1 MTTPEAPGRDELV
14 RASDQPSDQHPD
26 QRTDRYDGP
35 AETGRPHDDVAG
47 MKTARTAG
55 VVRAG
60 AVMALATLVSRAT
73 GFLAKVV
80 ILAFLGFGLVN
91 DAYTIANTLPNIIFE
106 LLIGGVLTSVAIPLL
121 SRARADRDGGEGYT
135 QRLMTMAIVGL
146 IGATGLSM
154 AAAPLLTRLYLS
166 GSEFVDHDLANG
178 LALLLLPQIFF
189 YGIAALFGA
198 ILNTKEKFGVPAW
211 APVAN
216 NLVVIGVGIALL
228 MTTSDPQNVAD
239 VNGALT
245 GLTRQQFLIL
255 GLGTTAGIVLQAVVM
270 IPSLLRGGFRFRWR
284 WGGDRRLLEAGQL
297 MLWAVAYVLISQAG
311 YIVITRV
318 ASANLQGGVSLYA
331 FASLLFQLP
340 YGIIGVSILTAIMP
354 RMSRHAAAGQY
365 EQMKDDASLGNRL
378 SIVALV
384 PVAAGMIV
392 LAIPLAIVAS
402 LYGKVSL
409 GDVAMLSATLTALA
423 LGLVPFAVTLMQMRV
438 FYAMKDARTPALI
451 NLVMVAVRIPLLI
464 ACTTFAPSLVV
475 PGMAL
480 GTTVSYLV
488 GAIVGEIWLR
498 RRYGAM
504 GTRRTLITLA
514 KMVLASAVGAV
525 VAFGVGRLVVTGAVD
540 TLGEA
545 LLQTL
550 VGASVGLLVIAGLA
564 LALRVEELDPIR
576 RRLLGRLP
584 ARWRP
589 GPPAARTQKSPGSVN
604 PDAPWRV
611 HDGGH
616 GTLVESHRSS
626 GDPSAD
632 VTLPTVPGPS
642 SISREQVSEPVSDN
656 RSGGSAAQQTPTAD
670 DPDATTEVH
679 LDEVNRP
686 ADADDAS
693 STSTLESTTNG
704 SPTAAPHGSPD
715 SAATQAI
722 GAAESPLN
730 PGMMVGGRYRLVS
743 LVASDGNG
751 HWFWR
756 AKDTVLPRDMAVT
769 ILPDT
774 TGTSATV
781 ARTLRAGR
789 LHHVGLPQTLD
800 VGTDHGQSYVVGQ
813 WVDGATLTDLVSGGP
828 LEPDV
833 ATSVTAKL
841 SEAVAEAHRNGVSLG
856 AIHPSL
862 VRVNF
867 DGQVRLSH
875 VIAHASATPDQDIRA
890 IGGLL
895 YLTLTGTW
903 PLNDPTAGTGVP
915 LPAAPTRL
923 GREIPAD
930 EVVPT
935 VPEALSALAGR
946 ALHPEE
952 PDGIHAVGAIA
963 ALLRSPETTAGV
975 ADAPAPAEARPLS
988 AADRRLI
995 RERRAKLSLAGVVL
1009 AVFAVL
1015 IMIALGGLVN
1025 QFTASIQNSAPEEL
1039 PMIDAGATTTAPAA
1053 EAAPTTTAAPSTN
1066 AAAAGP
1072 VPIVGGAVYD
1082 PEGDGTPDYK
1092 DYVDRAFD
1100 GNDASFWLTWVY
1112 KQQLPTLKSGVGLVV
1127 ELDHEVTPTQ
1137 VTVKSAT
1144 EGTGIEVRS
1153 ATSLTPGPLAAN
1165 PVLGTGTVSGGVATI
1180 DLTSAPKSK
1189 YLIVYV
1195 TKLGTTPDKQFQS
1208 KINEISVTGS

>member
-1 MTTPEAPGRDELV
+1 MTAHETSSEDALEPGPITWAE
-14 RASDQPSDQHPD
+14 
-26 QRTDRYDGP
+26 RTESPGDRP
-35 AETGRPHDDVAG
+35 AAPHDDVAG

-60 AVMALATLVSRAT
+60 AVMAVATLVSRAT

-80 ILAFLGFGLVN
+80 ILAFLGFGVVN

-121 SRARADRDGGEGYT
+121 SRARSDPDGGEGYT
-135 QRLMTMAIVGL
+135 QRLMTMALVGL
-146 IGATGLSM
+146 VGATGLAIAS
-154 AAAPLLTRLYLS
+154 APLLTSVYLS
-166 GSEFVDHDLANG
+166 GNGGVVDHDLANG

-228 MTTSDPQNVAD
+228 VMPDDPQYVSAE
-239 VNGALT
+239 GALT
-245 GLTRQQFLIL
+245 GLSREQFLVL
-255 GLGTTAGIVLQAVVM
+255 GLGTTAGIVMQALVM
-270 IPSLLRGGFRFRWR
+270 VPSLLRGGFRFRWR

-297 MLWAVAYVLISQAG
+297 MLWAVGYVLISQAG
-311 YIVITRV
+311 YIVVTRV
-318 ASANLQGGVSLYA
+318 ASANIEGGISLYA

-354 RMSRHAAAGQY
+354 RMSRHAAAGEY
-365 EQMKDDASLGNRL
+365 ERMKDDASLGNRL

-392 LAIPLAIVAS
+392 LAVSLAIVAS
-402 LYGKVSL
+402 LYGAVSL
-409 GDVAMLSATLTALA
+409 DDVIVLAATLTGLA

-451 NLVMVAVRIPLLI
+451 NLVMVAIRIPLLI
-464 ACTTFAPSLVV
+464 ACVNLAPPLIV

-480 GTTVSYLV
+480 GTTVSYLA
-488 GAIVGEIWLR
+488 GAVVGEVWLR
-498 RRYGAM
+498 RRYGPM
-504 GTRRTLITLA
+504 GTRRTLVTLG
-514 KMVLASAVGAV
+514 KMVVASAVGGLA
-525 VAFGVGRLVVTGAVD
+525 ALGLSLLISDGSVD
-540 TLGEA
+540 TLAEA
-545 LLQTL
+545 VRQIL
-550 VGASVGLLVIAGLA
+550 VCAPVGLLVIGALA
-564 LALRVEELDPIR
+564 LLLRVEELEPIR
-576 RRLLGRLP
+576 RKVLRRLRPDRGTGSGNPVASTRVPDGR
-584 ARWRP
+584 
-589 GPPAARTQKSPGSVN
+589 
-604 PDAPWRV
+604 
-611 HDGGH
+611 H
-616 GTLVESHRSS
+616 GTLMGAH
-626 GDPSAD
+626 PSTAQ
-632 VTLPTVPGPS
+632 VGGPAVPPS
-642 SISREQVSEPVSDN
+642 RPPSISREQVSEPVSDN
-656 RSGGSAAQQTPTAD
+656 RSGGSAAPAAEDALED
-670 DPDATTEVH
+670 DPEATTEVRSDQ
-679 LDEVNRP
+679 LIDRAGAEG
-686 ADADDAS
+686 
-693 STSTLESTTNG
+693 STEST
-704 SPTAAPHGSPD
+704 
-715 SAATQAI
+715 ATQPTDTQRADRPET
-722 GAAESPLN
+722 GQPASPLS
-730 PGMMVGGRYRLVS
+730 PGMIIGGRYRLVN
-743 LVASDGNG
+743 LVASDGAG

-789 LHHVGLPQTLD
+789 LHHIGLPQTLD

-813 WVDGATLTDLVSGGP
+813 WVDGATLTDLVTGGP
-828 LEPDV
+828 LDADV

-875 VIAHASATPDQDIRA
+875 VIAYASATPDQDIKA

-895 YLTLTGTW
+895 YLMLTGTW
-903 PLNDPTAGTGVP
+903 PLAGATVDGAVP

-923 GREIPAD
+923 GREVPAT
-930 EVVPT
+930 EVVAA
-935 VPEALSALAGR
+935 VPEALSALAER

-963 ALLRSPETTAGV
+963 ALLRSPETAAGAV
-975 ADAPAPAEARPLS
+975 EAAPSPEVRPLS

-1009 AVFAVL
+1009 AVFALL
-1015 IMIALGGLVN
+1015 IVIALGGLTN
-1025 QFTASIQNSAPEEL
+1025 QFMASIQNSAPEEL
-1039 PMIDAGATTTAPAA
+1039 PMIDSATTTAAAPADQSTSN
-1053 EAAPTTTAAPSTN
+1053 AAPTSGAP
-1066 AAAAGP
+1066 AAAP
-1072 VPIVGGAVYD
+1072 VPIVSGAVYD
-1082 PEGDGTPDYK
+1082 PEGDGSPDYK

-1100 GNDASFWLTWVY
+1100 GNDSSFWLTWVY
-1112 KQQLPTLKSGVGLVV
+1112 KQQLPTLKSGVGLV
-1127 ELDHEVTPTQ
+1127 LQFDHEVSPTQ
-1137 VTVKSAT
+1137 VTVKSTADGSPKITT
-1144 EGTGIEVRS
+1144 EGTVFDVRT
-1153 ATSLTPGPLAAN
+1153 ATSLSPGPLDSTTT
-1165 PVLGTGTVSGGVATI
+1165 LGSGTVANGVATI
-1180 DLTSAPKSK
+1180 DLSNAPKSK

-1195 TKLGTTPDKQFQS
+1195 SKLGQTPDSQYQA
-1208 KINEISVTGS
+1208 KINEITVSGR

>member
-1 MTTPEAPGRDELV
+1 MTTHEASGEDVRDV
-14 RASDQPSDQHPD
+14 RTVAADADSSA
-26 QRTDRYDGP
+26 TDP
-35 AETGRPHDDVAG
+35 AIHRDDIAG
-47 MKTARTAG
+47 MKTARTSG

-80 ILAFLGFGLVN
+80 ILAFLGFGMVN

-121 SRARADRDGGEGYT
+121 SRARADPDGGEGYT
-135 QRLMTMAIVGL
+135 QRLMTMAFVGL
-146 IGATGLSM
+146 IGATGLAI
-154 AAAPLLTRLYLS
+154 AAAPLLTRVYLS
-166 GSEFVDHDLANG
+166 GSEFVDRDLANG

-216 NLVVIGVGIALL
+216 NLVVIGIGIALL
-228 MTTSDPQNVAD
+228 LTPDDPQNTTAAG
-239 VNGALT
+239 GALT
-245 GLTRQQFLIL
+245 GLTREQFLIL

-297 MLWAVAYVLISQAG
+297 MLWAVVYVLISQAG

-318 ASANLQGGVSLYA
+318 ASANIEGGIALYS

-340 YGIIGVSILTAIMP
+340 YGIVGVSILTAIMP
-354 RMSRHAAAGQY
+354 RMSRHAAAGQF

-384 PVAAGMIV
+384 PIAAGMVV
-392 LAIPLAIVAS
+392 LAIPLTILAS
-402 LYGKVSL
+402 LYGAVSL
-409 GDVAMLSATLTALA
+409 ADIVVLSGTLTALA

-451 NLVMVAVRIPLLI
+451 NLAMVGVRVPLLI
-464 ACTTFAPSLVV
+464 ACVNLPPTLIV

-480 GTTVSYLV
+480 GTTVSYLA

-498 RRYGAM
+498 HRYGPMA
-504 GTRRTLITLA
+504 TRRTLVTLG
-514 KMVLASAVGAV
+514 KMTLASAVG
-525 VAFGVGRLVVTGAVD
+525 GAAAAGLGLLLTDGTVD

-545 LLQTL
+545 LAQILIC
-550 VGASVGLLVIAGLA
+550 APVGLVVIAGLA
-564 LALRVEELDPIR
+564 LLLRVEELDPVR
-576 RRLLGRLP
+576 RRLRRRLP
-584 ARWRP
+584 DRFNRDSAAGSANP
-589 GPPAARTQKSPGSVN
+589 GASIHV
-604 PDAPWRV
+604 PDA
-611 HDGGH
+611 GH
-616 GTLVESHRSS
+616 GTLMGGGPAAR
-626 GDPSAD
+626 DPSA
-632 VTLPTVPGPS
+632 VATVPTLPGPSSISPSSISPS

-656 RSGGSAAQQTPTAD
+656 RGGGRAAPTAD
-670 DPDATTEVH
+670 DDHEATTEVRVDQVARSA
-679 LDEVNRP
+679 DEPRAGTAESVR
-686 ADADDAS
+686 AD
-693 STSTLESTTNG
+693 STATQVIDG
-704 SPTAAPHGSPD
+704 
-715 SAATQAI
+715 SAASA
-722 GAAESPLN
+722 LN
-730 PGMMVGGRYRLVS
+730 PGMMVGGRYRLVG
-743 LVASDGNG
+743 LVASDRAG

-828 LEPDV
+828 LDPDV
-833 ATSVTAKL
+833 ATSITAKL

-895 YLTLTGTW
+895 YLMLTGTW
-903 PLNDPTAGTGVP
+903 PLNNPTADPTAAGGGVP
-915 LPAAPTRL
+915 VPAAPTRL
-923 GREIPAD
+923 GREIPAG
-930 EVVPT
+930 EVVAA
-935 VPEALSALAGR
+935 VPEALSALAER
-946 ALHPEE
+946 ALHPDE

-963 ALLRSPETTAGV
+963 ALLRSPETVAGI
-975 ADAPAPAEARPLS
+975 ADAPPTPEIRPLS

-995 RERRAKLSLAGVVL
+995 RDRRAKLSLAGVVL

-1015 IMIALGGLVN
+1015 IVIALGGLMN

-1039 PMIDAGATTTAPAA
+1039 PMLDSATATTAVTAAPAA
-1053 EAAPTTTAAPSTN
+1053 PEPSAPASSTG

-1100 GNDASFWLTWVY
+1100 GNESSFWLTWVY
-1112 KQQLPTLKSGVGLVV
+1112 KQQFPTLKSGVGLTL
-1127 ELDHEVTPTQ
+1127 ELEREVSPTQ
-1137 VTVKSAT
+1137 VTVKSAVN
-1144 EGTGIEVRS
+1144 GTVAEIRT
-1153 ATSLTPGPLAAN
+1153 ANSLTPGPLDSTSN
-1165 PVLGTGTVSGGVATI
+1165 LGTATVNDGVATVDI
-1180 DLTSAPKSK
+1180 SNAPKSK

-1195 TKLGTTPDKQFQS
+1195 VKLGQTTDNQFQS
-1208 KINEISVTGS
+1208 KINEIAVTGR

>member
-1 MTTPEAPGRDELV
+1 
-14 RASDQPSDQHPD
+14 
-26 QRTDRYDGP
+26 
-35 AETGRPHDDVAG
+35 
-47 MKTARTAG
+47 
-55 VVRAG
+55 
-60 AVMALATLVSRAT
+60 
-73 GFLAKVV
+73 
-80 ILAFLGFGLVN
+80 
-91 DAYTIANTLPNIIFE
+91 
-106 LLIGGVLTSVAIPLL
+106 
-121 SRARADRDGGEGYT
+121 
-135 QRLMTMAIVGL
+135 
-146 IGATGLSM
+146 M

-550 VGASVGLLVIAGLA
+550 VGASVG
-564 LALRVEELDPIR
+564 
-576 RRLLGRLP
+576 
-584 ARWRP
+584 
-589 GPPAARTQKSPGSVN
+589 
-604 PDAPWRV
+604 
-611 HDGGH
+611 
-616 GTLVESHRSS
+616 
-626 GDPSAD
+626 
-632 VTLPTVPGPS
+632 
-642 SISREQVSEPVSDN
+642 
-656 RSGGSAAQQTPTAD
+656 
-670 DPDATTEVH
+670 
-679 LDEVNRP
+679 
-686 ADADDAS
+686 
-693 STSTLESTTNG
+693 
-704 SPTAAPHGSPD
+704 
-715 SAATQAI
+715 
-722 GAAESPLN
+722 
-730 PGMMVGGRYRLVS
+730 
-743 LVASDGNG
+743 
-751 HWFWR
+751 
-756 AKDTVLPRDMAVT
+756 
-769 ILPDT
+769 
-774 TGTSATV
+774 
-781 ARTLRAGR
+781 
-789 LHHVGLPQTLD
+789 
-800 VGTDHGQSYVVGQ
+800 
-813 WVDGATLTDLVSGGP
+813 
-828 LEPDV
+828 
-833 ATSVTAKL
+833 
-841 SEAVAEAHRNGVSLG
+841 
-856 AIHPSL
+856 
-862 VRVNF
+862 
-867 DGQVRLSH
+867 
-875 VIAHASATPDQDIRA
+875 
-890 IGGLL
+890 
-895 YLTLTGTW
+895 
-903 PLNDPTAGTGVP
+903 
-915 LPAAPTRL
+915 
-923 GREIPAD
+923 
-930 EVVPT
+930 
-935 VPEALSALAGR
+935 
-946 ALHPEE
+946 
-952 PDGIHAVGAIA
+952 
-963 ALLRSPETTAGV
+963 
-975 ADAPAPAEARPLS
+975 
-988 AADRRLI
+988 
-995 RERRAKLSLAGVVL
+995 
-1009 AVFAVL
+1009 
-1015 IMIALGGLVN
+1015 
-1025 QFTASIQNSAPEEL
+1025 
-1039 PMIDAGATTTAPAA
+1039 
-1053 EAAPTTTAAPSTN
+1053 
-1066 AAAAGP
+1066 
-1072 VPIVGGAVYD
+1072 
-1082 PEGDGTPDYK
+1082 
-1092 DYVDRAFD
+1092 
-1100 GNDASFWLTWVY
+1100 
-1112 KQQLPTLKSGVGLVV
+1112 
-1127 ELDHEVTPTQ
+1127 
-1137 VTVKSAT
+1137 
-1144 EGTGIEVRS
+1144 
-1153 ATSLTPGPLAAN
+1153 
-1165 PVLGTGTVSGGVATI
+1165 
-1180 DLTSAPKSK
+1180 
-1189 YLIVYV
+1189 
-1195 TKLGTTPDKQFQS
+1195 
-1208 KINEISVTGS
+1208 